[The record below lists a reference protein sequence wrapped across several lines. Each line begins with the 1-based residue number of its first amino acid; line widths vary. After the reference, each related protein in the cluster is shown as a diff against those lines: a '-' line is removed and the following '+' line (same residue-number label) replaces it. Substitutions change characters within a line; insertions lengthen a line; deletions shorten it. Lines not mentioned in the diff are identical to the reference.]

1 MKCRHGPAL
10 KMNFWHL
17 SIPSIHSKRMST
29 SITVTVPPNAT
40 APMLQRVKTPSILL
54 IAGVHGIYI
63 GSGLGRKGGN
73 ARTGAE
79 KGGMQHR

>member
-1 MKCRHGPAL
+1 MKCRHGPGL

-17 SIPSIHSKRMST
+17 SISSIHSKRMST

-54 IAGVHGIYI
+54 IAGVDGIYV
-63 GSGLGRKGGN
+63 GSG
-73 ARTGAE
+73 
-79 KGGMQHR
+79 